1 MPRTHYSFA
10 LILLPD
16 SYSSLFCSLWFLFLF
31 SLHLCLQFSP
41 VLELSNMTNTDIQ
54 EMEQV
59 REHLQLM
66 LQNCKGF
73 NDYQGDYEPAPST
86 TTAGD

>member
-1 MPRTHYSFA
+1 M
-10 LILLPD
+10 
-16 SYSSLFCSLWFLFLF
+16 
-31 SLHLCLQFSP
+31 
-41 VLELSNMTNTDIQ
+41 LEISNATNADIQ

-73 NDYQGDYEPAPST
+73 TDQGEYEQAPST
-86 TTAGD
+86 TAGEQE

>member
-1 MPRTHYSFA
+1 
-10 LILLPD
+10 
-16 SYSSLFCSLWFLFLF
+16 
-31 SLHLCLQFSP
+31 
-41 VLELSNMTNTDIQ
+41 MTNTDIQ

-73 NDYQGDYEPAPST
+73 NDHQGDYELAPST
-86 TTAGD
+86 TTAGDYIGRVVKYVTIILLFI

>member
-1 MPRTHYSFA
+1 
-10 LILLPD
+10 
-16 SYSSLFCSLWFLFLF
+16 
-31 SLHLCLQFSP
+31 
-41 VLELSNMTNTDIQ
+41 MTNTDIQ

-73 NDYQGDYEPAPST
+73 NDHQGDYELAPST
-86 TTAGD
+86 TTAGEVIKSSKICDYCLSKNKN

>member
-1 MPRTHYSFA
+1 
-10 LILLPD
+10 
-16 SYSSLFCSLWFLFLF
+16 
-31 SLHLCLQFSP
+31 
-41 VLELSNMTNTDIQ
+41 MTNADIQ

-73 NDYQGDYEPAPST
+73 TDRGDYEQTPRT
-86 TTAGD
+86 TTGELCNNHINFIHMYDCLLVRKHSCPVLLCIQISPATQHNKTGLRFH